1 MRYVLQ
7 KMPGPTPVERFFQ
20 DYSVGERYESLAR
33 TIDQADINLFAG
45 LTLDLHPAHVDA
57 LFAERHYG
65 GRLAH
70 GMLTFSLVTGLAVE
84 YNLRAISYGY
94 DRVRF
99 PGTVRSGDTIS
110 VVAEVTELREHRN
123 PRYGMVVKRYTGT
136 RQDGDVVFVCDHLLA
151 VERGPG

>member
-1 MRYVLQ
+1 
-7 KMPGPTPVERFFQ
+7 MPGPTSVERFFE

-57 LFAERHYG
+57 VFAERRYG

-70 GMLTFSLVTGLAVE
+70 GMLTFSLVTGLTVE
-84 YNLRAISYGY
+84 YNFRAISYGY

-99 PGTVRSGDTIS
+99 PAAVRAGDTIS
-110 VVAEVTELREHRN
+110 AVSEVTELREHRD
-123 PRYGMVVKRYTGT
+123 PMYGLVVKRYTAS
-136 RQDGDVVFVCDHLLA
+136 RQDGDVIFVCDHVLA
-151 VERGPG
+151 VERVPQ